1 MDLRER
7 LKQEIRAMVT
17 ECAVCDRDAH
27 DVQQQRGVD
36 LDLGEIAHPEDAFD
50 TDLLWHRRERHRAR
64 LLGRIEEWIATKH
77 SSGG

>member
-1 MDLRER
+1 MEPPER

-27 DVQQQRGVD
+27 DAQQQHCVD

-50 TDLLWHRRERHRAR
+50 TDLLWHRRERHRDR
-64 LLGRIEEWIATKH
+64 LLERINQWIATQ
-77 SSGG
+77 SAGG